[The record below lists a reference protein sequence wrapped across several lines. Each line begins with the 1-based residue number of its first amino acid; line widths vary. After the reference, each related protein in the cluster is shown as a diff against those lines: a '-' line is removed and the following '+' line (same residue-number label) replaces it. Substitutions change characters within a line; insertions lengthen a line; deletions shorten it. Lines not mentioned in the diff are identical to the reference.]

1 MTDLNDIRRHRVD
14 SESSTNNVVKNA
26 ILRRTNEAIDDP
38 LCLPMS
44 GSTMSLISP
53 PSNTN
58 YTPHQNVTSN
68 IQSRPHC
75 DRSFEGVRF
84 GSSTQ
89 LLKDTSPTKSV
100 AR

>member
-1 MTDLNDIRRHRVD
+1 MTDISDIRRHRVD

-26 ILRRTNEAIDDP
+26 ILRRTNEAMDDP

-53 PSNTN
+53 NTN

-68 IQSRPHC
+68 IQSRHC

>member
-1 MTDLNDIRRHRVD
+1 MTDISDIRRHRVD

-26 ILRRTNEAIDDP
+26 ILRRTNEAMDDP

-53 PSNTN
+53 SSNTN
-58 YTPHQNVTSN
+58 YTPHQNVASN
-68 IQSRPHC
+68 IQSKIC

>member
-1 MTDLNDIRRHRVD
+1 MTDISDIRRHRVD

-26 ILRRTNEAIDDP
+26 ILRRTNEAMDDP

-53 PSNTN
+53 SSNTN

-68 IQSRPHC
+68 IQSRPDC